1 MIGFCLSVGAAV
13 LPSACAVFEPAAAPD
28 GQIERTEAG
37 SAPAATGAEPGPA
50 AVGEAGPKA
59 APSPIEPRIYLE
71 PRIYPGTGVFIKRG
85 TGVFIRRPA
94 PRGSPVKV
102 TPVGDVILNFADANI
117 REVVRSI
124 LGDTLK
130 VNYVI
135 DADVQGTITVQT
147 SRPLPRSALLPT
159 LENILGL
166 TGAALVQAGD
176 GYKIVPL
183 EKAPRETR
191 ELDTGAAHL
200 RHAPGFGIQIVPLKF
215 ISAVE
220 MQKILEPLAPKGSVL
235 RVDEARNLLILGT
248 TRRDLGTLLEAVE
261 IFDVDWLSGMSFG
274 LFPLQFTEA
283 KTLAED
289 LRKILREDEKAPLAG
304 LIRFVPIER
313 LNAILVISPQAA
325 YVEKAQAWIE
335 RLDQSADGTERRLF
349 VYYVQNGRATDL
361 AAVLNEVFTGERP
374 AEGRPA
380 VELAPGLEPV
390 EIVPYMA
397 PPGGR
402 APKPGGTRAAQ
413 RTERPLRA
421 GLEGVAPEAGEAITV
436 SGRREIRIIAD
447 EANNALLILATPGDY
462 RMVKAA
468 LEKLDI
474 VPLQVLIEATI
485 AEVTLN
491 DELKYGLQHFF
502 RPGGGTT
509 VTLSEVATGAVAS
522 TFPGFSV
529 FSTIAGG
536 DVQLVLNALE
546 SVTDLNVIS
555 SPQLMVLDNHTA
567 VLQVGDQVPVLTQQ
581 AVSVTD
587 PEAPLVSTVE
597 FRDTGVILTVTP
609 RVNAGGLVILEI
621 EQEVSDVAKEVT
633 TEGITSPTIRQ
644 RRITSTVAIQSGE
657 TVALGGLIRDSQDN
671 AESGIPILSR
681 IPILGALFG
690 ATSLETKRTE
700 LLILITPRVVGSLQE
715 ARDVTE
721 ELRRRLRAVIPLRRR
736 IE

>member
-1 MIGFCLSVGAAV
+1 MGRSPHPAESHFLGCVIGFCLSVGAAV
-13 LPSACAVFEPAAAPD
+13 LPSACAVFEPGAAPH
-28 GQIERTEAG
+28 GQIEPTKAG
-37 SAPAATGAEPGPA
+37 SAPAATGAESGPA

-59 APSPIEPRIYLE
+59 APGPIE
-71 PRIYPGTGVFIKRG
+71 PRIYPGTGVFIKP
-85 TGVFIRRPA
+85 PA
-94 PRGSPVKV
+94 PPGPPVEI

-130 VNYVI
+130 ANYVI
-135 DADVQGTITVQT
+135 DAAVQGTITVQT
-147 SRPLPRSALLPT
+147 SHPLPRSALLPT

-166 TGAALVQAGD
+166 TGAALVQAED
-176 GYKIVPL
+176 GYEIVPL
-183 EKAPRETR
+183 AKAPQATR
-191 ELDTGAAHL
+191 MLDTGAVRL
-200 RHAPGFGIQIVPLKF
+200 PRGPGFGIQIVPLKF

-248 TRRDLGTLLEAVE
+248 TRRDLGILLETVE

-289 LRKILREDEKAPLAG
+289 LRKILREDEKAPLTG

-313 LNAILVISPQAA
+313 LNSVLVISPQAA

-349 VYYVQNGRATDL
+349 VYYVQNGRATEL

-380 VELAPGLEPV
+380 VELAPGLEPY
-390 EIVPYMA
+390 EIMPERA

-413 RTERPLRA
+413 QTERPLRA
-421 GLEGVAPEAGEAITV
+421 GLEGAAPKAGEAITV
-436 SGRREIRIIAD
+436 PGKREIRIIAD
-447 EANNALLILATPGDY
+447 EANNALLILATPADY

-509 VTLSEVATGAVAS
+509 VTLSEVATGAVAQI
-522 TFPGFSV
+522 FPGFSV

-546 SVTDLNVIS
+546 TVTDVKIIS
-555 SPQLMVLDNHTA
+555 SPQLMVLDNQTA
-567 VLQVGDQVPVLTQQ
+567 FIQVGDTVPFKTGEVVSDTGGVTSTFQQV
-581 AVSVTD
+581 
-587 PEAPLVSTVE
+587 
-597 FRDTGVILTVTP
+597 DTGVILRVTP

-621 EQEVSDVAKEVT
+621 EQEVSDAVAT
-633 TEGITSPTIRQ
+633 LSSGIDSPTIRQ
-644 RRITSTVAIQSGE
+644 RKIKSTVAIQSGE
-657 TVALGGLIRDSQDN
+657 TVALGGLIKDTVSDI
-671 AESGIPILSR
+671 ETGIPILSR
-681 IPILGALFG
+681 IPVLGALFG
-690 ATSLETKRTE
+690 STDTFTKRTE
-700 LLILITPRVVGSLQE
+700 LLILITPRVVGSLQD

-721 ELRRRLRAVIPLRRR
+721 ELRRRMRAVIPLRRR

>member
-1 MIGFCLSVGAAV
+1 MGRSPHPAESHFLGCVIGFCLSVGAAV

-28 GQIERTEAG
+28 GQIERTEAD
-37 SAPAATGAEPGPA
+37 SAPAVTGAESGPA

-59 APSPIEPRIYLE
+59 APGPIE
-71 PRIYPGTGVFIKRG
+71 PRIYPGTGVFIKP
-85 TGVFIRRPA
+85 PA
-94 PRGSPVKV
+94 PPGPPVEI

-130 VNYVI
+130 ANYVI
-135 DADVQGTITVQT
+135 DAAVQGTITVQT
-147 SRPLPRSALLPT
+147 SHPLPRSALLPT

-166 TGAALVQAGD
+166 TGAALVQAED
-176 GYKIVPL
+176 GYEIVPL
-183 EKAPRETR
+183 AKAPQATR
-191 ELDTGAAHL
+191 MLDTGAVRL
-200 RHAPGFGIQIVPLKF
+200 PRGPGFGIQIVPLKF

-274 LFPLQFTEA
+274 LFPLQFTEP

-374 AEGRPA
+374 AEARPE
-380 VELAPGLEPV
+380 VKLAPGLEPV
-390 EIVPYMA
+390 KIVPYMA
-397 PPGGR
+397 PPGGQ
-402 APKPGGTRAAQ
+402 APKPGGPRAAQ
-413 RTERPLRA
+413 QAERPLRA

-436 SGRREIRIIAD
+436 SGRHEIRIIAD
-447 EANNALLILATPGDY
+447 EANNALLILATPADY

-509 VTLSEVATGAVAS
+509 VTLSEVATGAVAQI
-522 TFPGFSV
+522 FPGFSV

-546 SVTDLNVIS
+546 TVTDVKIIS
-555 SPQLMVLDNHTA
+555 SPQLMVLDNQTA
-567 VLQVGDQVPVLTQQ
+567 FIQVGDTVPFKTGEVVADTGGVTSTFQQV
-581 AVSVTD
+581 
-587 PEAPLVSTVE
+587 
-597 FRDTGVILTVTP
+597 DTGVILRVTP

-621 EQEVSDVAKEVT
+621 EQEVSDAVAT
-633 TEGITSPTIRQ
+633 LSSGIDSPTIRQ
-644 RRITSTVAIQSGE
+644 RKIKSTVAIQSGE
-657 TVALGGLIRDSQDN
+657 TVALGGLIKDTVSDI
-671 AESGIPILSR
+671 ETGIPILSR
-681 IPILGALFG
+681 IPVLGALFG
-690 ATSLETKRTE
+690 STDTFTKRTE
-700 LLILITPRVVGSLQE
+700 LLVLITPRVVGSLQD

-721 ELRRRLRAVIPLRRR
+721 ELRRRMRAVIPLRRR

>member
-1 MIGFCLSVGAAV
+1 MGRSPHPAESRFLGCMIGFCLSVGAAV
-13 LPSACAVFEPAAAPD
+13 LPSACAVFEPGAAPD
-28 GQIERTEAG
+28 GQIEPTKAG
-37 SAPAATGAEPGPA
+37 SAPAATGAESGPA

-59 APSPIEPRIYLE
+59 APGPIE
-71 PRIYPGTGVFIKRG
+71 PRIYPGTGVFIKP
-85 TGVFIRRPA
+85 PA
-94 PRGSPVKV
+94 PRGPPVEV
-102 TPVGDVILNFADANI
+102 TPVGDVILNFVDANI

-130 VNYVI
+130 ANYVI
-135 DADVQGTITVQT
+135 DAAVQGTITVQT

-166 TGAALVQAGD
+166 TGAALVQAD
-176 GYKIVPL
+176 DVYEIVPL
-183 EKAPRETR
+183 AKAPQKTR
-191 ELDTGAAHL
+191 MLDTGAARL
-200 RHAPGFGIQIVPLKF
+200 PRGPGFGIQIVPLKF

-248 TRRDLGTLLEAVE
+248 TRRDLGILLETVE

-274 LFPLQFTEA
+274 LFPLEFTEA

-335 RLDQSADGTERRLF
+335 RLDQSVDGTERRLF

-361 AAVLNEVFTGERP
+361 AAVLSEVFTGERP

-380 VELAPGLEPV
+380 VKLAPGLEPV

-397 PPGGR
+397 PPGGQ

-413 RTERPLRA
+413 RTEGPLRA
-421 GLEGVAPEAGEAITV
+421 GLKGVAPKAGEAITV

-447 EANNALLILATPGDY
+447 EANNALLILATPADY

-491 DELKYGLQHFF
+491 ETLKYGLQHFF

-509 VTLSEVATGAVAS
+509 ITLSELATGAVAS

-529 FSTIAGG
+529 FTAIAGG
-536 DVQLVLNALE
+536 DVRLVLDALE
-546 SVTDLNVIS
+546 KVTDVKVIS
-555 SPQLMVLDNHTA
+555 SPQLMVLDNQTA
-567 VLQVGDQVPVLTQQ
+567 FLQVGDTVPFQTGQVDTAGGGVTSTFQQ
-581 AVSVTD
+581 I
-587 PEAPLVSTVE
+587 
-597 FRDTGVILTVTP
+597 DTGVILRVTP
-609 RVNAGGLVILEI
+609 RVNAGGLVIMEI
-621 EQEVSDVAKEVT
+621 EQEVSDVVFADPDRIEL
-633 TEGITSPTIRQ
+633 PTIQQ
-644 RRITSTVAIQSGE
+644 RRISSTVAIQSGE

-671 AESGIPILSR
+671 VESGIPILSR

-690 ATSLETKRTE
+690 STSLETKRTE
-700 LLILITPRVVGSLQE
+700 LLILITPRVVGSLQD

-721 ELRRRLRAVIPLRRR
+721 ELRRRMRAVIPLRGR

>member
-1 MIGFCLSVGAAV
+1 MGRSTHPTESCFLGWMIGFCLSVGAAV
-13 LPSACAVFEPAAAPD
+13 LPSACAVFEPAAAPN
-28 GQIERTEAG
+28 GQIERTKAG
-37 SAPAATGAEPGPA
+37 SAPAATGAESGPA

-59 APSPIEPRIYLE
+59 APGPIEPRL
-71 PRIYPGTGVFIKRG
+71 YPGTGVFIKP
-85 TGVFIRRPA
+85 PA
-94 PRGSPVKV
+94 PRGPPVEV
-102 TPVGDVILNFADANI
+102 TPVGDVILNFVDANI

-130 VNYVI
+130 ANYVI
-135 DADVQGTITVQT
+135 DAAVQGTITVQT

-166 TGAALVQAGD
+166 TGAALVLAD
-176 GYKIVPL
+176 DVYKIVPL

-191 ELDTGAAHL
+191 MLDTGAARL
-200 RHAPGFGIQIVPLKF
+200 RRGPGFGIQIVPLKF

-248 TRRDLGTLLEAVE
+248 TRQGLGILLETVE

-274 LFPLQFTEA
+274 LFPLQFTEPE
-283 KTLAED
+283 TLAQD

-325 YVEKAQAWIE
+325 YVKKAQAWIE
-335 RLDQSADGTERRLF
+335 RLDQSVDGTERRLF

-361 AAVLNEVFTGERP
+361 AAVLSEVFTGERP
-374 AEGRPA
+374 AEARPA
-380 VELAPGLEPV
+380 VRLAPGLEAV
-390 EIVPYMA
+390 EIVPERA
-397 PPGGR
+397 PPGGQ
-402 APKPGGTRAAQ
+402 APTPGGTRAARQ
-413 RTERPLRA
+413 AERPLRA
-421 GLEGVAPEAGEAITV
+421 GLAGAAPEAGEAITV
-436 SGRREIRIIAD
+436 PGGREIRIIAD
-447 EANNALLILATPGDY
+447 EANNALLILATPADY

-468 LEKLDI
+468 LDKLDI

-491 DELKYGLQHFF
+491 DELKYGLQYFF
-502 RPGGGTT
+502 KPGGGTT
-509 VTLSEVATGAVAS
+509 ITLSEVATGAVAS

-529 FSTIAGG
+529 LTSIAGG
-536 DVQLVLNALE
+536 DVRLVLDALE
-546 SVTDLNVIS
+546 TVTEVKVIS

-567 VLQVGDQVPVLTQQ
+567 TLQVGDTVPIATQS

-587 PEAPLVSTVE
+587 PAAPIVNTIE
-597 FRDTGVILTVTP
+597 FRDTGVILRVTP
-609 RVNAGGLVILEI
+609 RVNAGGLVIMEI
-621 EQEVSDVAKEVT
+621 EQEVSDVVATVT
-633 TEGITSPTIRQ
+633 SGIDSPTIQQ
-644 RRITSTVAIQSGE
+644 RKIATTVAIQSGE
-657 TVALGGLIRDSQDN
+657 TVALGGLIRDTDSTI
-671 AESGIPILSR
+671 ETGIPILSR

-690 ATSLETKRTE
+690 STDTFTKRTE
-700 LLILITPRVVGSLQE
+700 LLILITPRVVGSLQD
-715 ARDVTE
+715 ARAVTE
-721 ELRRRLRAVIPLRRR
+721 ELRRRLRAIIPLRRK